1 MALPQ
6 KIQENM
12 MNLFVASYLGF
23 HDEQKMELGLNE
35 FHLTIGKEI
44 EGWQVKLR
52 EVLVSKGADE
62 LQMAVYDRYV
72 KKFGVYE

>member
-44 EGWQVKLR
+44 ENWQVKLR

-62 LQMAVYDRYV
+62 LQMEVYDSYV